1 MRVTR
6 LPSPR
11 SVLSVDPA
19 SALIALAVAIAG
31 AAAAAL
37 FVTQPTWDRWVL
49 AAVIGGSLA
58 VASIDRPRTAVLVT
72 ILCLP
77 FLALLRRF
85 LIAQAPWT
93 SHDPLLAVGP
103 LVAAVVL
110 AALWIRRRRP
120 LAPDLLSKLVL
131 ALLALTLVQTLN
143 PNGSGPEA
151 ALGGLVFIAVPL
163 LWFFIGREIGDRHFA
178 LVLLFGTVVLA
189 AAIGAY
195 GLWQAQVGL
204 PRWDSDWLEVAG
216 YNSLYVNH
224 GNEYTIRPFGT
235 FSSAAEYASYLGVGI
250 AIAAASLLHRRWWPA
265 FALPVL
271 VVAVLFASG
280 RTVLVLTVLGV
291 LVMVTLRTKRPGVGL
306 SILASG
312 LTAAV
317 LALQVGGPALADA
330 TRKLSNPLLSHV
342 AEGLAHPLDPDR
354 STLVAHWLLL
364 RDGVGDSIAHPLGFG
379 TAATNIASEKLGS
392 PDRPRKTEV
401 DISNAFVSLGPLG
414 GVLFVVIVAVVFQR
428 VADAYR
434 RTRDPLLLAV
444 VGLLVVTLGQWLN
457 GGHYALAPLTWLLVG
472 YAAARRECV
481 APHDA
486 PSRPMEL
493 WVRRVL
499 TRLGTWGR
507 VGEAARSTDATTET
521 VGGSRA
527 SLPGHIPS
535 AAPHMRPSAA
545 PRVRPSAAPR
555 VRPSA
560 APRMRPSG
568 APRMRPSGAPRMQ
581 PSGAPHMRR
590 REPMRETRVRPVVQ
604 ALKRRL
610 LPPPGP
616 RRLPLGIGRGISL
629 TIDFQHDTRLYL
641 GLYEIELN
649 RYLRRLC
656 KPGVTSFDVGGCKGY
671 DALVLARL
679 TGSWVVSFE
688 ADPAACSRMRDNFS
702 LNQEGSRVR
711 TVQAMVGAPGAEVTL
726 DDSAAK
732 FGVPGFVKIDV
743 DGGEV
748 EVLRGAESLL
758 VEHRP
763 SLIVETHS
771 HELERQCAWF
781 LADHGYKP
789 MLVKQRRVWKERRPT
804 DNRWLVAEGR

>member
-1 MRVTR
+1 VVSGGPDSSAHPPPSVVDVWAAAGICTATRASLYSETAMRVAR

-11 SVLSVDPA
+11 SVLSVPA
-19 SALIALAVAIAG
+19 SALVAFAVAIAG

-58 VASIDRPRTAVLVT
+58 VVSIDRPRTAVLVT

-77 FLALLRRF
+77 FLALLRRL

-93 SHDPLLAVGP
+93 SQDPLLAVGP

-250 AIAAASLLHRRWWPA
+250 AIAAASLLHRKRWPA
-265 FALPVL
+265 LAIPVL

-291 LVMVTLRTKRPGVGL
+291 LVMATLRTKRPGVGL
-306 SILASG
+306 SILAGG

-317 LALQVGGPALADA
+317 LALQLGGPALADA
-330 TRKLSNPLLSHV
+330 TRKLNNPLLSHV
-342 AEGLAHPLDPDR
+342 AEGLAHPLDPNR

-414 GVLFVVIVAVVFQR
+414 GVLFVIIIGVVFQR

-472 YAAARRECV
+472 YAAAGRERV
-481 APHDA
+481 VPHDA
-486 PSRPMEL
+486 PSPPMEL
-493 WVRRVL
+493 RVGRVL
-499 TRLGTWGR
+499 TRLGSRGR
-507 VGEAARSTDATTET
+507 VAEAAKSTGANAQK
-521 VGGSRA
+521 VAGSRA
-527 SLPGHIPS
+527 SLPGNIPS
-535 AAPHMRPSAA
+535 AVPHT
-545 PRVRPSAAPR
+545 
-555 VRPSA
+555 
-560 APRMRPSG
+560 
-568 APRMRPSGAPRMQ
+568 
-581 PSGAPHMRR
+581 RR
-590 REPMRETRVRPVVQ
+590 AEPMRETPVRPVVQ

-610 LPPPGP
+610 LPPLGP
-616 RRLPLGIGRGISL
+616 RRLPLGIGRGFSL

-671 DALVLARL
+671 DALVVARL
-679 TGSWVVSFE
+679 TGAWVVSFE
-688 ADPAACSRMRDNFS
+688 ADPAACSRMRDNLS
-702 LNQEGSRVR
+702 LNPEGSRVR

-726 DDSAAK
+726 DGAAAE

-748 EVLRGAESLL
+748 EVLRGAERLL

-771 HELERQCAWF
+771 QELERQCAWF
-781 LADHGYKP
+781 LADHGYRP
-789 MLVKQRRVWKERRPT
+789 MRVKQRRVWKERRPA